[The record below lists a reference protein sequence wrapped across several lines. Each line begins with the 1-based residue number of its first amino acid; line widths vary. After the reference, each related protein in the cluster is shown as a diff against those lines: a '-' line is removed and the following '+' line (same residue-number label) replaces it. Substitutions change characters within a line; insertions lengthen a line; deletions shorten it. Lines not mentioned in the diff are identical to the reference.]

1 MKTIIKIFFLM
12 QLLIIVSAQQ
22 SSHYYDKIQNHNNAA
37 DSYDLQITQFNNSL
51 ELQKNVFGYLPYW
64 ELNDANIRLD
74 LLTHLAVFDF
84 VLLSDGSVS
93 YPPGWNNNLSKWI
106 QIISSAQESNV
117 KVIMTVSNL
126 SLDAVDSNL
135 VSNLINNNSNKEKFF
150 ENIKS
155 IITDFHFDGINIDFE
170 NLKLSERGDPI
181 NFFMQELR
189 DSLDTWFVSK
199 ELSFATPAVN
209 WDDRWKL
216 EELSEICDYLFIMGY
231 DYHGSWSENAGPV
244 APLNGTNEF
253 SPYNYKRTISNDYA
267 DVEPSKIILG
277 VPYYGAEWLVDTN
290 DPYTTV
296 IPKGNPNTNWVKH
309 VNYEDV
315 YNLFA
320 DNNYSAFDEIS
331 QTPYVMIPQGD
342 EFQLIWMDIVP
353 SLELKYNFVIEKQLS
368 GIGIWSLGKDGN
380 RNELWNLI
388 EKKFT
393 DSTTSVVS
401 ETVVNDFVLFQN
413 YPNPFN
419 PTTTIKFTLPN
430 VGDEYIRPPQTRLVV
445 YDILGREV
453 ATLISKILQP
463 GNHEVIFDAGNF
475 SSGIYFYTLTHGS
488 FCQSL
493 KMILAK

>member
-12 QLLIIVSAQQ
+12 LLLVIVSAQQ
-22 SSHYYDKIQNHNNAA
+22 SPHYYDKIQNHNNAA

-51 ELQKNVFGYLPYW
+51 ELKKKVFGYLPYW

-84 VLLSDGSVS
+84 VLQSDGSVS
-93 YPPGWNNNLSKWI
+93 YPPDWDNNLSKWI
-106 QIISSAQESNV
+106 QIISSAQASNV

-126 SLDAVDSNL
+126 SLTDVDSNL

-155 IITDFHFDGINIDFE
+155 SITDFHFNGINIDFE

-181 NFFMQELR
+181 NGFMQELR

-209 WDDRWKL
+209 WGNRWKL
-216 EELSEICDYLFIMGY
+216 KELSEICDYLFIMGY
-231 DYHGSWSENAGPV
+231 DYHGSWSTNAGPV

-277 VPYYGAEWLVDTN
+277 VPYYGAEWLVDTI

-320 DNNYSAFDEIS
+320 DNNYSVFDDIS
-331 QTPYVMIPQGD
+331 QTPYAMIPQGD

-368 GIGIWSLGKDGN
+368 GIGIWSLGKDGT

-388 EKKFT
+388 EKKFVDT
-393 DSTTSVVS
+393 TTSVVN
-401 ETVVNDFVLFQN
+401 ETVVNNFVLFQN

-430 VGDEYIRPPQTRLVV
+430 VGDEYIRPLQTKLIV
-445 YDILGREV
+445 YNMLGQKIFE
-453 ATLISKILQP
+453 LINQKLSP
-463 GNHEVIFDAGNF
+463 GSYEIEFDA
-475 SSGIYFYTLTHGS
+475 SDLPSGIYLYKLNVNGITFTK
-488 FCQSL
+488 
-493 KMILAK
+493 KMVLIR